1 MARVPQVRAPR
12 ANQSAPQPSV
22 RAGGNK
28 GVVSVSGPK
37 PNPGQERVVNGVR
50 QVYRN
55 GRWVRVG
62 PLRNAQPAP
71 PAPTLAPATT
81 AAPPPSAPA
90 AAPLPSGWWASQFAA
105 DPRYQTQAPQFAA
118 RENQLASTYGFILRR
133 DPTGQALYRLSGSA
147 PGTGDIV
154 QSIDDNGALVYK
166 TLSGTVIPSDQ
177 IPTLA
182 LDVVEVGQDQP
193 GYTSG
198 LLGRSR
204 MESQG
209 RQFGIGDVSA
219 QAGVGRSGMRAGA
232 AAGEVR
238 ALVNAL
244 GSLTTRAGSEFA
256 GVNQDRINL
265 FNQIYGDLVEKAK
278 DLAAPPAASEATAPA
293 APSVVSAGDSVA
305 ATAPVAGGG
314 SVNAAGQYTPPA
326 SGSVLSSQAFD
337 RTLNEILGPPRQ
349 RGPQPMSRGDR
360 IRALRGVLDG
370 YQLTPAQ
377 RARVV
382 RELKSLGFVV
392 K

>member
-1 MARVPQVRAPR
+1 VARVPQVQTPRAPR
-12 ANQSAPQPSV
+12 ANQPAPGPSV
-22 RAGGNK
+22 RAGGGK
-28 GVVSVSGPK
+28 GVVSVSGPR
-37 PNPGQERVVNGVR
+37 PRPGQERVVNGVR

-62 PLRNAQPAP
+62 PLRNEQSAPTPPTPAP
-71 PAPTLAPATT
+71 A

-90 AAPLPSGWWASQFAA
+90 AAPLPSGWWSSQFAA

-118 RENQLASTYGFILRR
+118 RENQLASTYGFVLRR
-133 DPTGQALYRLSGSA
+133 DPAGQALYRL
-147 PGTGDIV
+147 PGTEAGKGDIV

-166 TLSGTVIPSDQ
+166 TLSGTVIAPDQ

-209 RQFGIGDVSA
+209 RQFGVGDVSA

-232 AAGEVR
+232 AAGEAR
-238 ALVNAL
+238 ALINAL
-244 GSLTTRAGSEFA
+244 GSLTTRAGGEFA

-278 DLAAPPAASEATAPA
+278 DLATPPAASEAPA
-293 APSVVSAGDSVA
+293 AP
-305 ATAPVAGGG
+305 PVATPETGLTPG
-314 SVNAAGQYTPPA
+314 AGQTL
-326 SGSVLSSQAFD
+326 SGGAGGQFMGQVNGI
-337 RTLNEILGPPRQ
+337 LNSRDMPRARQ
-349 RGPQPMSRGDR
+349 IMY
-360 IRALRGVLDG
+360 LRNLARD
-370 YQLTPAQ
+370 YALTPQQ
-377 RARVV
+377 RARLAQV
-382 RELKSLGFVV
+382 LKSNFNVTL
-392 K
+392 